1 MSKQAASTDERFDV
15 RDGRSKTP
23 VTRHFAVL
31 FADLVGYSALMSR
44 DEIGTLEFMVACSDL
59 VEELGARFGGRVVQT
74 TGDGYLVLFER
85 VLDAVQFGMQLH
97 RIVSKRQ
104 EGKSTRARFRVGI
117 HLGEVHDVNGAI
129 YGHAVN
135 VAARIQAEALPG
147 TCVLSEL
154 AHDEVRQEGDFPFE
168 SIGRPPLKNIV
179 EQISLYRIP
188 EEGAASRPVE
198 VDIPLVTV
206 VGKLALRS
214 PGSEMIFPANK
225 KHSGL
230 FGYLVLSEGIRQ
242 RHEKIASLLWPG
254 DPKASTRTLAD
265 SRRKLVQML
274 SGEIEAL
281 LVSGDGYIGL
291 NELHFD
297 TDLGVAEREI
307 RRGRVPDLLIRTPDW
322 PGLILDGFDELSP
335 VFSGWLQVIR
345 ASWRARMLTALSEL
359 LGKSA
364 PEDDRCHDAA
374 QAIIGIDP
382 GNEAAAAALI
392 RFFALNGNRAA
403 ALREYF
409 RLESHLRTRYSLAP
423 GADVNEA
430 LRLAREGSVPETVPR
445 KPPSPVVQSSARL
458 LRIDVSAF
466 SGTCPVDD
474 PVDDHVI
481 SGFRNELL
489 ANLARFREW
498 SVVDTEELGANADP
512 EPAHGHY
519 AISGT
524 YLATPVGPQLRVKLR
539 DSGNRVVWS
548 DEFTVSLSDW
558 ATLQLTIVGRIA
570 GHLETYIS
578 ADRLHRVIR
587 SGGRDVLSHDE
598 WLRAEQIFSRWTPEA
613 IDEAETILLRII
625 DRDDAFAPAYSSL
638 ASFRNVQ
645 HVVRPGLARDAA
657 GARQA
662 HSYAERAV
670 EIDPLDARNHLA
682 VAWTA
687 AMTDAFDRAAIH
699 FDLAS
704 RLNPN
709 SASTLVSCAMG
720 YAFVGHADRAQT
732 LVAHVLRISPMLR
745 DDQWCYLAAVHFL
758 AGRHD
763 EALKAAR
770 LSGDRIV
777 DNPGWAAAALVRMDR
792 IDEARAEF
800 ERLIDAVRPIWAGP
814 GAPTAEA
821 VFDWFTAA
829 YPLRRDADSIALREA
844 LGAAMRGQ

>member
-1 MSKQAASTDERFDV
+1 MPEQAASTDERLEAHN
-15 RDGRSKTP
+15 GRSKTP

-44 DEIGTLEFMVACSDL
+44 DELGTLEFMVACSDL
-59 VEELGARFGGRVVQT
+59 VEELGARFGGRIVQT
-74 TGDGYLVLFER
+74 AGDGYLVLFER
-85 VLDAVQFGMQLH
+85 VLGAVQFGMQLH

-104 EGKSTRARFRVGI
+104 DGKSTRARFRVGI
-117 HLGEVHDVNGAI
+117 HLGDVHDVNGAI

-154 AHDEVRQEGDFPFE
+154 AYEEVRQESDFPFE

-188 EEGAASRPVE
+188 EEGAASRTAE

-206 VGKLALRS
+206 VGKLALQS
-214 PGSEMIFPANK
+214 PGSEVIFPANR

-254 DPKASTRTLAD
+254 DPKASARTYAE
-265 SRRKLVQML
+265 SRRKLMQML
-274 SGEIEAL
+274 SGDLEAL
-281 LVSGDGYIGL
+281 LVSGDGYVGL

-297 TDLGVAEREI
+297 TDLVVAEREI
-307 RRGRVPDLLIRTPDW
+307 RRGRVPDLLLRTPDW

-335 VFSGWLQVIR
+335 VYSGWLQVIR
-345 ASWRARMLTALSEL
+345 ASWRARMLTALSDL
-359 LGKSA
+359 LSKSA
-364 PEDDRCHDAA
+364 PGDDRCHDAA
-374 QAIIGIDP
+374 QAIIGVDP

-392 RFFALNGNRAA
+392 RFYALNGNRAA
-403 ALREYF
+403 ALREYS
-409 RLESHLRTRYSLAP
+409 RLESHLRTRYGLAP

-430 LRLAREGSVPETVPR
+430 LRVAREGSVPEAVPV
-445 KPPSPVVQSSARL
+445 KPPAPVVQSSARL
-458 LRIDVSAF
+458 LRIEVSTF
-466 SGTCPVDD
+466 GGTS

-498 SVVDTEELGANADP
+498 SVADTEELGTNADP
-512 EPAHGHY
+512 EPARGHY

-548 DEFTVSLSDW
+548 DEFTVSLPDW
-558 ATLQLTIVGRIA
+558 ASLQLTIVGRIA
-570 GHLETYIS
+570 AHLETYIS

-587 SGGRDVLSHDE
+587 SRGRDVLSHDE

-645 HVVRPGLARDAA
+645 HVVRPGLARDAT

-662 HSYAERAV
+662 HAYAERAV
-670 EIDPLDARNHLA
+670 ELDPLDARNHLA

-699 FDLAS
+699 FDLAA

-732 LVAHVLRISPMLR
+732 LVAHVQRISPMLS
-745 DDQWCYLAAVHFL
+745 DYQWCYIASVHFL
-758 AGRHD
+758 SGRHD
-763 EALKAAR
+763 EAVAAAR
-770 LSGDRIV
+770 LSDDRIV
-777 DNPGWAAAALVRMDR
+777 DNPGWTAAALVRLGR
-792 IDEARAEF
+792 LEEARHEVD
-800 ERLIDAVRPIWAGP
+800 RLIDAVRPIWAGEDP
-814 GAPTAEA
+814 PVAEA
-821 VFDWFTAA
+821 VLDWFIGA
-829 YPLRRDADSIALREA
+829 YPIRRPEDRMALREA
-844 LGAAMRGQ
+844 LEAAMRGQ